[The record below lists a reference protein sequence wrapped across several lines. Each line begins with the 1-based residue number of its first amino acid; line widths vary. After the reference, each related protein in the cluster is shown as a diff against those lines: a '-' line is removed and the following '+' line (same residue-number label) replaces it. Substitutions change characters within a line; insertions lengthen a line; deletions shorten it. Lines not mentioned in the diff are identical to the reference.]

1 MGKILWI
8 EADCI
13 GISLIFCGK
22 NDNVHIN
29 MISLKTGKLYQL
41 THYVTLTT
49 TESSKAKW
57 LWLDTGE
64 IFMVIEKIYYNGKVN
79 WVKVLTSN
87 GLTGTINLFDDFGNP
102 RTFTFIPVKS
112 KTCKY

>member
-1 MGKILWI
+1 M
-8 EADCI
+8 
-13 GISLIFCGK
+13 
-22 NDNVHIN
+22 V
-29 MISLKTGKLYQL
+29 SLKTGKLYQL
-41 THYVTLTT
+41 THYVTLTI

-64 IFMVIEKIYYNGKVN
+64 IFMVIEKIYCNGKVN

-102 RTFTFIPVKS
+102 RTCTFIPVKS
-112 KTCKY
+112 KT

>member
-1 MGKILWI
+1 M
-8 EADCI
+8 
-13 GISLIFCGK
+13 
-22 NDNVHIN
+22 V
-29 MISLKTGKLYQL
+29 SLKTGKLYQL
-41 THYVTLTT
+41 THYVTLTI

-57 LWLDTGE
+57 LWLDTRE

-79 WVKVLTSN
+79 WVKVLTSD

-112 KTCKY
+112 KTCKSSKITANIQKTN